1 MLFSLLSGLFASIV
15 FVALHPE
22 YSGSFLPP
30 LSQKDEKELINR
42 YEKGDIQAKNLLI
55 EHNLRLVAHI
65 AKKYSGQKA
74 DQDDLVSIGTIGLI
88 KAISTY
94 NSAKGIK
101 LSTYAARCIENEILM
116 YFRGAKKCSQDVSL
130 NEALECDG
138 EGGLTLMDVISDED
152 DVVEKIDTG
161 IKIEKLKGLLNTEL
175 TARERTIINYRY
187 GLSGQ
192 KELPQR
198 EVAKK
203 LNISRSYVSRIEK
216 KALIKLF
223 AKLNK

>member
-1 MLFSLLSGLFASIV
+1 M
-15 FVALHPE
+15 ALHPE

-30 LSQKDEKELINR
+30 LSPKEEEEVIKR
-42 YEKGDIQAKNLLI
+42 YESGDPQAKNVLI

-74 DQDDLVSIGTIGLI
+74 DRDDLVSIGTIGLI
-88 KAISTY
+88 KAVSSF

-116 YFRGAKKCSQDVSL
+116 YFRGAKKCAQDISL
-130 NEALECDG
+130 NEALECDDSG
-138 EGGLTLMDVISDED
+138 ITLMDVISDQED
-152 DVVEKIDTG
+152 IVDKIDTG
-161 IKIEKLKGLLNTEL
+161 IKIEKLRSLLKSEL
-175 TARERTIINYRY
+175 TPRERTIINYRY
-187 GLSGQ
+187 GLDGH

-198 EVAKK
+198 EVAAR